1 VALGDGAVLLSL
13 FGLAR
18 VNAQQ
23 QSKFAKNFPTTVRDL
38 YCIATKKTV
47 SSLTLPRFM
56 SLAPKLMRHYDW
68 VYRDWGNRHP
78 VGLQSAKKKAPSK
91 TRLLFKSQIAEI
103 PF

>member
-23 QSKFAKNFPTTVRDL
+23 QSKVAKNFPTTVRDL

-56 SLAPKLMRHYDW
+56 SLASEAHASLRLG
-68 VYRDWGNRHP
+68 VS
-78 VGLQSAKKKAPSK
+78 GLGESPPSRPSKCKEKAPSK